1 MGDDLNDGKW
11 HNFVLDQRGSA
22 VTIRL
27 DNRKQSHG
35 MTTGG
40 TGEVT
45 RGGLGWLDR
54 GNGAIGPTLTT
65 LPLNLTRP
73 NLFYQLIR

>member
-1 MGDDLNDGKW
+1 MKVAICVTLLQVLMGDDLNDGKW

-40 TGEVT
+40 TGEVV
-45 RGGLGWLDR
+45 RGVGWH
-54 GNGAIGPTLTT
+54 GWTEVMA
-65 LPLNLTRP
+65 
-73 NLFYQLIR
+73 Q